1 MVFLIPGWFYFCW
14 LDYAREFSTSTSY
27 CEDLWSS
34 ICIGLCF
41 KLKFT
46 VFGVIFLRKDILKFQ
61 FKLSMQTI
69 MLAIAV
75 SIMVFFFMNSGK
87 KMILGIFLGTFISL
101 LNFRQMAL
109 GFEKA
114 VRMEE
119 ARAKRYATIQ
129 YMIRFFIVGAVLVLS
144 ARSPYVNVPGVVI
157 GLFLLKVVILGSNFL
172 KFIFRN
178 SI

>member
-1 MVFLIPGWFYFCW
+1 
-14 LDYAREFSTSTSY
+14 
-27 CEDLWSS
+27 
-34 ICIGLCF
+34 
-41 KLKFT
+41 
-46 VFGVIFLRKDILKFQ
+46 
-61 FKLSMQTI
+61 MQTI

-75 SIMVFFFMNSGK
+75 SIMVFFFTNSGR

-119 ARAKRYATIQ
+119 TRAKRYATIQ

-178 SI
+178 SIF

>member
-1 MVFLIPGWFYFCW
+1 M
-14 LDYAREFSTSTSY
+14 
-27 CEDLWSS
+27 
-34 ICIGLCF
+34 GLCF

-61 FKLSMQTI
+61 FKLSIQTI

-75 SIMVFFFMNSGK
+75 SIMVFFFTNSGK
-87 KMILGIFLGTFISL
+87 NIILGILLGTLISL

-114 VRMEE
+114 VHMEVN
-119 ARAKRYATIQ
+119 RAKRYATIQ
-129 YMIRFFIVGAVLVLS
+129 YGIRFFIVGMVLVLS
-144 ARSPYVNVPGVVI
+144 ARSPYVNVLGVVI
-157 GLFLLKVVILGSNFL
+157 GLLLLKVVILGGNFL